1 MLPSRY
7 TGTFD
12 NHVFGERLQRGQDE
26 LWVDPTAAV
35 IVGGGDLVGA
45 LEATDGPVKCGEGRL
60 FGRP

>member
-1 MLPSRY
+1 M
-7 TGTFD
+7 
-12 NHVFGERLQRGQDE
+12 QRGQDE

-45 LEATDGPVKCGEGRL
+45 LEATYGPVKCGEGRL